1 MEKDYPM
8 NYEEFKTRF
17 IELYLFRV
25 NSSDLE
31 NEKLF
36 LKENESIIKGE
47 YSNACYD
54 YDHYGVQNEFTD
66 EGLINQPVRIL
77 EMI

>member
-8 NYEEFKTRF
+8 NYEEFKTRV

-36 LKENESIIKGE
+36 LKENPPCPHPFGGGGQHAENPANGAGFSVFIEEMNIIL
-47 YSNACYD
+47 S
-54 YDHYGVQNEFTD
+54 
-66 EGLINQPVRIL
+66 
-77 EMI
+77 

>member
-8 NYEEFKTRF
+8 NYEEFKTRV

-25 NSSDLE
+25 NSSDL
-31 NEKLF
+31 
-36 LKENESIIKGE
+36 ENESIIKGE

>member
-8 NYEEFKTRF
+8 NYEEFKTRV

-36 LKENESIIKGE
+36 LKENESIIR
-47 YSNACYD
+47 
-54 YDHYGVQNEFTD
+54 
-66 EGLINQPVRIL
+66 RIF
-77 EMI
+77 